1 LPKISASIE
10 VSPKQALEKSDLEG
24 LFPPGTRVY
33 LTDIGTEPLDRM
45 VAAAKRMT
53 DFGYRPV
60 PHFAARRMASRS
72 LFEDRV
78 KRSADE
84 AGVTDVLVIGGGVEK
99 PVGEFS
105 SAMDMIATGIFDRNG
120 IRDIAVAGHPEGS
133 QDFSEDMA
141 IAALKLKQDF
151 AKRSGADLRVVTQFG
166 FDAAKFIAWA
176 EGLASFG
183 ISLPVHIGVSGP
195 AKITTLIKYA
205 AMCGVGNSLAYLR
218 KNALSLTTLAT
229 GHSPESVVGPIETHW
244 AMHPTGPIR
253 QIHVFPFGGLE
264 KSAQWLNARG
274 TWQASAEQ
282 VPADLHSA
290 TGTLAR

>member
-1 LPKISASIE
+1 MPKIPASIE
-10 VSPKQALEKSDLEG
+10 VSPKQALEKSDLDG
-24 LFPPGTRVY
+24 LFPQGTRVY

-45 VAAAKRMT
+45 IAAAKRMT
-53 DFGYRPV
+53 DLGYKPV

-78 KRSADE
+78 KRSANE
-84 AGVTDVLVIGGGVEK
+84 AGVTDVLVIGGGVDK
-99 PVGEFS
+99 HAGEFS
-105 SAMDMIATGIFDRNG
+105 SSMDMIASGIFDRHG

-133 QDFSEDMA
+133 PDFTEEMA
-141 IAALKLKQDF
+141 VAALKLKQDF
-151 AKRSGADLRVVTQFG
+151 ADRSGAELRIVTQFG
-166 FDAAKFIAWA
+166 FDATKFIAWA

-183 ISLPVHIGVSGP
+183 ISLPIHIGVSGP

-229 GHSPESVVGPIETHW
+229 GHSPESVVGPIEEHWQTHPDG
-244 AMHPTGPIR
+244 AIR

-264 KSAQWLNARG
+264 TSAQWLIARG
-274 TWQASAEQ
+274 SWQA
-282 VPADLHSA
+282 PADFHSA